1 VELPE
6 LEDALATTK
15 IFQPVTHKHVRRGQT
30 GSRGHHVRRRVV
42 VESNVGLVTVPMAP
56 LVTRAP
62 ATLLKRERVRLTPAL
77 DGVTGP
83 NGLTVLPSV
92 AEEPAPLIENASTEI
107 KVNVVASVKKLSL
120 KIVIW
125 PLALPGPSGASSV
138 DAPRLA
144 EAV

>member
-30 GSRGHHVRRRVV
+30 GSRGHHVQPHVV
-42 VESNVGLVTVPMAP
+42 VEFSAGPVTAPMEPSETRVPETP
-56 LVTRAP
+56 Q
-62 ATLLKRERVRLTPAL
+62 KRERVRLTPAL
-77 DGVTGP
+77 DGATGP
-83 NGLTVLPSV
+83 NGLTVTPSV
-92 AEEPAPLIENASTEI
+92 AEEPAPPTENASTEI
-107 KVNVVASVKKLSL
+107 KVNVAASGKKLSL

-125 PLALPGPSGASSV
+125 LLALPGPSGASLV
-138 DAPRLA
+138 DVPRLA